1 MLAVFLVLAGLS
13 GSVLAFNEDLDAW
26 LNPDLF
32 DAAPGAMQPV
42 DTLIAVAEDA
52 DKNAR
57 VVRVS
62 YPTPARS
69 AVLLGVVA
77 RGAVPLGYDQV
88 FVDPATATLLGRR
101 DWSGCCQFP
110 QQVMPFLF
118 RFHYTLAAGQIG
130 QWLMGGMAM
139 LWTVDCFVGLWLTF
153 PRLRPFLARWG
164 PAWRIKRTRN
174 AFRLNLDL
182 HRAGG
187 LWCWALLLVMAVSGV
202 ALNLRSEVFQP
213 VVAALLPVRPEIS
226 AVVHN
231 APLATPALGFA
242 EAADVAVAAASGPAV
257 PLFAYYM
264 EQIGIYGVAL
274 RAPGV
279 AIEAG
284 LGPDWVY
291 VDGRTGTVL
300 RTDLAQSEWT
310 GDMVLQAQ
318 YPLHSG
324 QIAGLAGRILV
335 CILGLV
341 VAMLAMTG
349 VYIWWR
355 KRAARR
361 RSGAPAVKGVV
372 RNPCVHATRG

>member
-1 MLAVFLVLAGLS
+1 MHRWAGLVLALFLVLAGLT

-32 DAAPGAMQPV
+32 DATPGAMQPV
-42 DTLIAVAEDA
+42 DALIAVAEGA
-52 DKNAR
+52 DKDAR
-57 VVRVS
+57 VMRVS

-69 AVLLGVVA
+69 SVLLGVVT
-77 RGAVPLGYDQV
+77 RGTAPLGYDQV
-88 FVDPATATLLGRR
+88 FVDPVTARLLGRR
-101 DWSGCCQFP
+101 DWGGCCQFP
-110 QQVMPFLF
+110 RQVMPFLF

-164 PAWRIKRTRN
+164 AAWRIKRTRN

-202 ALNLRSEVFQP
+202 ALNLRGEVFQP
-213 VVAALLPVRPEIS
+213 VVAALLPMRPEIS
-226 AVVHN
+226 TVVHGM
-231 APLATPALGFA
+231 PLPTPALGFGG
-242 EAADVAVAAASGPAV
+242 AADMAVASRPAV
-257 PLFAYYM
+257 PVFAYYI
-264 EQIGIYGVAL
+264 EPLGIYGIAL

-291 VDGRTGTVL
+291 VDGRTGAVL
-300 RTDLAQSEWT
+300 RTDFAQSGWI

-324 QIAGLAGRILV
+324 QIAGLAGRIVV
-335 CILGLV
+335 CILGLL
-341 VAMLAMTG
+341 VAMLAITG

-361 RSGAPAVKGVV
+361 RTIAAHVK
-372 RNPCVHATRG
+372 AIA